1 VRGTRLRGWPAR
13 EQHDWSTPAAHA
25 AWATPAATVVRGI
38 RDSAA
43 LSADLDAASARIRL
57 DFETSAQAVRFA
69 AGLGAENTPA
79 QSQAGCAVW
88 LDVAPD
94 YSDNEITQ
102 LILGVT
108 KVAHYLRDEQTPH

>member
-1 VRGTRLRGWPAR
+1 M
-13 EQHDWSTPAAHA
+13 
-25 AWATPAATVVRGI
+25 
-38 RDSAA
+38 
-43 LSADLDAASARIRL
+43 
-57 DFETSAQAVRFA
+57 RFA
-69 AGLGAENTPA
+69 DGLDAENTPA

-108 KVAHYLRDEQTPH
+108 KVAHYLRAEQSP